1 MSILEDLKQ
10 TIAANPIILF
20 MKGTPQAPQ
29 CGFSKTA
36 AQILRDCGIEFA
48 TVDVLA
54 NPAIRQTLPGYSN
67 WPTFPQLFVNSELVG
82 GCDILIE
89 LHQDGQLQ
97 KILQAASNKVH

>member
-1 MSILEDLKQ
+1 MGILEDLQQ

-54 NPAIRQTLPGYSN
+54 NPAIRQTLPSYSN
-67 WPTFPQLFVNSELVG
+67 WPTFPQLFVNNELVG

-97 KILQAASNKVH
+97 KMLQTASNKVH

>member
-1 MSILEDLKQ
+1 MSILEDLQQ
-10 TIAANPIILF
+10 TIAANPVILF

-36 AQILRDCGIEFA
+36 SQILKDSGVQFA

-54 NPAIRQTLPGYSN
+54 NPAIRATLPSYSN
-67 WPTFPQLFVNSELVG
+67 WPTFPQLFINNELVG

-97 KILQAASNKVH
+97 KMLETACNEVN

>member
-1 MSILEDLKQ
+1 MGILEDLQQ

-54 NPAIRQTLPGYSN
+54 NPAIRQTLPSYSN
-67 WPTFPQLFVNSELVG
+67 WPTFPQLFVNNELVG

-97 KILQAASNKVH
+97 KMLQTAANKVH